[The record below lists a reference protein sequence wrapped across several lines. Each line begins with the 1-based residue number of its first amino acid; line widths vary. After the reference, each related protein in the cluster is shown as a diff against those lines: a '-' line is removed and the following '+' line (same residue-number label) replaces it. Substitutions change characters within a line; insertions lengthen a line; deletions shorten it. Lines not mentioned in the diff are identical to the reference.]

1 MIREAITIL
10 VSGESLSKQQA
21 SEVMG
26 EIMEGNATPSQI
38 AAFATALRLKG
49 ETVDEMAGMALVM
62 REKSQRVSVDGNV
75 VDTCGTGGDGSGT
88 FNISTVAAFVVAGT
102 GTKVAKHGNRAMSG
116 VCGSADVL
124 EEAGVKIDLG
134 PAGVTECLA
143 RIGIGFMF
151 APIFHPSMRHA
162 AEPRRDIGIRTI
174 FNFLGPLTNPAGA
187 QAQVIG
193 VSDQKFGERMAQVL
207 QQLGTQRA
215 LVVQGSRSV
224 DELTL
229 EGENHIWELNQDK
242 ISAYTIKTEDT
253 GLPKSQLEDL
263 VGGDRVQNAAIL
275 KNVLEGSSGPHRD
288 VVMLNAS
295 AALLAAGV
303 VPNLRSG
310 IEQAAQSIDS
320 KSALKKLEDLVALSQ
335 KLE

>member
-1 MIREAITIL
+1 MIREAITML
-10 VSGESLSKQQA
+10 VSGGSLSKQQA
-21 SEVMG
+21 SQVMV
-26 EIMEGNATPSQI
+26 EIMEGNTTPSQI

-49 ETVDEMAGMALVM
+49 ETVDEMTGMALVM
-62 REKSQRVSVDGNV
+62 REKSQHVSIDGNV

-88 FNISTVAAFVVAGT
+88 FNISTVAAFVVAGA

-134 PAGVTECLA
+134 PVGVKECLD

-151 APIFHPSMRHA
+151 APIFHPAMRHA

-193 VSDQKFGERMAQVL
+193 VSDQNFGDRMAQVL
-207 QQLGTQRA
+207 RQLGTQRA
-215 LVVQGSRSV
+215 LVVQGARSV

-229 EGENHIWELNQDK
+229 EGENHIWELNQDN
-242 ISAYTIKTEDT
+242 ISAYTINAEDT
-253 GLPKSQLEDL
+253 GLPKSQLEEL
-263 VGGDRVQNAAIL
+263 VGGDQVQNTAIL
-275 KNVLEGSSGPHRD
+275 RNVLEGSSGPHRD

-295 AALLAAGV
+295 AALLAAGI
-303 VPNLRSG
+303 VPNLQSG
-310 IEQAAQSIDS
+310 IERAAQSIDS
-320 KSALKKLEDLVALSQ
+320 KSALKKLEDLITLSQ
-335 KLE
+335 KLQ